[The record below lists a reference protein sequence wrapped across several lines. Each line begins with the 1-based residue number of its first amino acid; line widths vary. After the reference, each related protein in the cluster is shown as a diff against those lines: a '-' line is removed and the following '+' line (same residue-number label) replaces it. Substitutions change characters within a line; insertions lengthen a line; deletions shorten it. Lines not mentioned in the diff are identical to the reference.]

1 MPGTMRESEPALLL
15 EWDSEF
21 WGLRIGRVAGDL
33 LTAGRSRAIDAW
45 AREREIDCLYFRAR
59 ADDRSTLEVAPEAGF
74 RLVDVRL
81 ELARPVDG
89 VGGAAAVRPHRSS
102 DLPALRTIARTS
114 HDNTR
119 FFADPRFPDERCRDL
134 YAAWIENSCAGWADE
149 VLVAEHDGRAAGY
162 LTCNLDGEGGTV
174 SIGLIG
180 VAADQRE
187 RGLGSALLAGALAWA
202 SNRSASVLS
211 VVTQGTN
218 VRAQR
223 LFQRAGFRTA
233 GASLW
238 FHKWYEA

>member
-1 MPGTMRESEPALLL
+1 MSGTMREPEPAFFL

-33 LTAGRSRAIDAW
+33 LTARRSRAIDVW
-45 AREREIDCLYFRAR
+45 AREREIDCLYFLAR
-59 ADDRSTLEVAPEAGF
+59 ADDRPTLEVAPEGGY
-74 RLVDVRL
+74 RLVDVRI
-81 ELARPVDG
+81 ELARPVEG
-89 VGGAAAVRPHRSS
+89 VGGTAAVRTDRSS

-149 VLVAEHDGRAAGY
+149 VLVAEDDGRAAGY
-162 LTCNLDGEGGTV
+162 VTCHHDREGRIG

-180 VAADQRE
+180 VAADRRE

-202 SNRSASVLS
+202 SERDARVLS

-223 LFQRAGFRTA
+223 LFQCAGFRTT
-233 GASLW
+233 GLGLW